1 MSKEELFQFIQ
12 SHLTFEII
20 PQEKKV
26 FWYVSEEAY
35 LEGIDSEPFF
45 KAIEDMDHWQL
56 VLELM

>member
-26 FWYVSEEAY
+26 FWYIAEEAY
-35 LEGIDSEPFF
+35 LDGVDSEPFF
-45 KAIEDMDHWQL
+45 NAIEDMDHWQL